1 MKRSKAI
8 ALRQQIENAATLQ
21 TDESALDSKWMYPEW
36 QSNTAYEIGN
46 RVRYGEKLYKCNIA
60 HTSQDDWVPDTQSA
74 LWSEVSVE
82 EWAEW
87 KQPTGAHDA
96 YNIGDKCSYKGKH
109 YICTINSNVYAPDVY
124 GWELVA

>member
-1 MKRSKAI
+1 MKRAEAI
-8 ALRQQIENAATLQ
+8 ALRAQIESAATLQ

-36 QSNTAYEIGN
+36 QSNTAYAVNDRI
-46 RVRYGEKLYKCNIA
+46 RYGEKLYKCNLA
-60 HTSQDDWVPDTQSA
+60 HVSQEDWKPDAPSA

-96 YNIGDKCSYKGKH
+96 YNTGDKVSYNGKH
-109 YICTINSNVYAPDVY
+109 YICDINNNVYAPDVY
-124 GWELVA
+124 GWHEV

>member
-1 MKRSKAI
+1 MKRSKVYEI
-8 ALRQQIENAATLQ
+8 RSKIEAAATLQ

-60 HTSQDDWVPDTQSA
+60 HTSQDDWKPDTQSA
-74 LWSEVSVE
+74 LWSEVSIE

-96 YNIGDKCSYKGKH
+96 YNIGDKCSYNGKH
-109 YICTINSNVYAPDVY
+109 YICDINGNVYAPDVY
-124 GWELVA
+124 GWHEV